1 MKKRICPQCKVAN
14 LYVKNQNGDT
24 RLVYVDYNGEIK
36 PKKQGE
42 DLEGFNL
49 STVYCLGCSW
59 SGSPQKLIKY

>member
-14 LYVKNQNGDT
+14 LYVKNQNGDI
-24 RLVYVDYNGEIK
+24 RLVYVDNNGEIK